1 MTSTAQG
8 AQNQRPNCNADGAS
22 SSAGHATRLVGDCS
36 FLVGSSSL
44 LRKLCAKMTTMKSNH
59 SAWARN
65 AVRLLR
71 DPTIHFFILGA
82 LIFLVHRLVAG
93 DSRTIVITP
102 ALRADLE
109 RRFQDQWGRSPSD
122 AELNKDLQGW
132 KCDEALYREALSQG
146 LDREEPMVRT
156 FLIDKLRD
164 RAALQFPVPE
174 PSEADLDQWLEQH
187 RTLYEVPLVYEH
199 EYVVFPKTG
208 PGAEQQREKY
218 ERALKAGATPPSLG
232 LRTVA
237 ANVRRERIEQDF
249 GPEVARRICA
259 LPIGEWQ
266 PLENDKSLLL
276 VRMIRIEGGMPSRD
290 ALRDRLVVDRRLALQ
305 QKAAERAAQSITARY
320 RFEERSK

>member
-1 MTSTAQG
+1 MTA
-8 AQNQRPNCNADGAS
+8 
-22 SSAGHATRLVGDCS
+22 
-36 FLVGSSSL
+36 
-44 LRKLCAKMTTMKSNH
+44 MKSNH
-59 SAWARN
+59 GAWALN

-82 LIFLVHRLVAG
+82 LIFLVHRVVAG
-93 DSRTIVITP
+93 DSRTIVITT
-102 ALRADLE
+102 ALRADLA
-109 RRFQDQWGRSPSD
+109 RRFQDQWGRPPSG
-122 AELNKDLQGW
+122 AELSKDLQGW

-156 FLIDKLRD
+156 ILIDKVRE

-174 PSEADLDQWLEQH
+174 PSEAELDQWLEQH
-187 RTLYEVPLVYEH
+187 RNLYEAPLVYEH
-199 EYVVFPKTG
+199 EYIAFPKTG

-218 ERALKAGATPPSLG
+218 ERALKAGATPTSLG

-249 GPEVARRICA
+249 GPEVAKRIGA
-259 LPIGEWQ
+259 LPVGEWQ
-266 PLENDKSLLL
+266 PLENDKTLLL

-290 ALRDRLVVDRRLALQ
+290 VLRDRLVLDRKLALQ
-305 QKAAERAAQSITARY
+305 QKAVEHASQSITARY